1 MSNYGYDISKILVCG
16 KDLWQVKT
24 KYVYNAK
31 MVKEYKIQSKN
42 NYLR

>member
-31 MVKEYKIQSKN
+31 KW
-42 NYLR
+42 L